1 MGVNLIHASLMHAGN
16 PTAIISALLDDL
28 TRARI
33 EVRPPAMRAAAPCGR
48 GCSRL
53 ARQAVRLN
61 LRPHAAMCWHCQG
74 PCTSLGHASPA
85 RRMPREQARSCAA
98 AAGHGGAWVPRPWGL
113 CRQRPQNTL
122 IHGRLPTGAQVDL
135 IDFVGPLY
143 SGFDNRVAALRLVQ
157 KGLCDAALFDP
168 SGARAAVLRARL
180 WRLAVCCV
188 RPSLNLLVHWR
199 GCTACSRS
207 MQLAAASDLQRF
219 PSSARQAVW
228 PAALG
233 GWQQASAPRARTA
246 EPGAAHAHLTPG
258 MPRAARGP
266 ADPAGDAVQEE
277 RAAGARAL
285 PAVHA
290 AAQRHATRC
299 AARLGAGLARKM
311 LLNCCA
317 RLPLWVL
324 LAHQHHYTQAPSC
337 FSAAAAAAAATEGA
351 HMRLT
356 RQLLA
361 LGLGRGAVSLEAWLE
376 TGRCGGTAPTAHW
389 RAARA

>member
-1 MGVNLIHASLMHAGN
+1 
-16 PTAIISALLDDL
+16 
-28 TRARI
+28 
-33 EVRPPAMRAAAPCGR
+33 MRAAAPCGR

-122 IHGRLPTGAQVDL
+122 THGSAAQRRAGGPHRLR
-135 IDFVGPLY
+135 GPAL
-143 SGFDNRVAALRLVQ
+143 LRLRQPRGRAAPGAEGPVRRRAVRPVRCARGGAPRPPVATG
-157 KGLCDAALFDP
+157 GLLRPSITQP
-168 SGARAAVLRARL
+168 SGSLAWMYCLQSLHAACCCIRPAAVPELCTPGRMA
-180 WRLAVCCV
+180 CCPG
-188 RPSLNLLVHWR
+188 R
-199 GCTACSRS
+199 
-207 MQLAAASDLQRF
+207 M
-219 PSSARQAVW
+219 
-228 PAALG
+228 
-233 GWQQASAPRARTA
+233 QQASAPRARTA

>member
-1 MGVNLIHASLMHAGN
+1 M
-16 PTAIISALLDDL
+16 
-28 TRARI
+28 
-33 EVRPPAMRAAAPCGR
+33 
-48 GCSRL
+48 
-53 ARQAVRLN
+53 
-61 LRPHAAMCWHCQG
+61 
-74 PCTSLGHASPA
+74 
-85 RRMPREQARSCAA
+85 
-98 AAGHGGAWVPRPWGL
+98 
-113 CRQRPQNTL
+113 
-122 IHGRLPTGAQVDL
+122 DL

-168 SGARAAVLRARL
+168 SGARAAVLCARL